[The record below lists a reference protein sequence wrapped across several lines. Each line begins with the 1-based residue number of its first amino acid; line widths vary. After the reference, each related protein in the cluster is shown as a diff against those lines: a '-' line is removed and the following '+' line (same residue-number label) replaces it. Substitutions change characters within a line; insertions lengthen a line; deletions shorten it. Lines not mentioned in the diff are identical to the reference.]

1 MVVPAEPPSE
11 STPVSPLS
19 VKVHCNAGGAL
30 GREGDGLAA
39 IGGGPHGLQFR
50 AGREEYR
57 LARNVR
63 GNRRFPERPG
73 IQHFHRSLRFA
84 QSIADIDDFR
94 TLGIQRADEK
104 DGHAKARGEI
114 ACYVKGMPPILKR
127 ILVNGLLAA
136 ATLAAIGIGFAELAT
151 MFMAA
156 KTPDTESPTALHY
169 RVPAMLALWG
179 FLFVALGEWVLAWW
193 RSFRPTVQPK
203 EPQPDP
209 ADVLLE
215 QIMSQVETAQKPT
228 SP

>member
-1 MVVPAEPPSE
+1 
-11 STPVSPLS
+11 
-19 VKVHCNAGGAL
+19 
-30 GREGDGLAA
+30 
-39 IGGGPHGLQFR
+39 
-50 AGREEYR
+50 
-57 LARNVR
+57 
-63 GNRRFPERPG
+63 
-73 IQHFHRSLRFA
+73 
-84 QSIADIDDFR
+84 
-94 TLGIQRADEK
+94 
-104 DGHAKARGEI
+104 
-114 ACYVKGMPPILKR
+114 MPPILKR